1 MKKTTISVLALLTA
15 LGLGTSVLATMDIQK
30 AFKANYPAEKF
41 PEAKSLTAKC
51 STCHTMALPKKDGD
65 HANNPYGA
73 DLAKTK
79 KDGKYDFAAI
89 EGKDSDGDGVSNLE
103 EIKKG
108 TNPGDKASK

>member
-1 MKKTTISVLALLTA
+1 MKKTTVSVLALLLT
-15 LGLGTSVLATMDIQK
+15 LGLGTSLLATMDIQK
-30 AFKANYPAEKF
+30 AFKEKY
-41 PEAKSLTAKC
+41 PEAKALNTKC

-65 HANNPYGA
+65 HTNNAYGA

-89 EGKDSDGDGVSNLE
+89 EKKDSDGDGVSNID

-108 TNPGDKASK
+108 TNPGDKTSK